1 MRMSI
6 VYSEPLAWQAS
17 VTKRDR
23 IGCDIYQDM
32 LRVSITL
39 RQEPIG
45 LLSSSISVRKG
56 QKTPSLPRRCFQGF
70 VTRSC
75 RAGTRDE
82 PLRTSAREA
91 RKSLVFACEN
101 VQLAILTSIKYTVTV
116 SANLLQLSNKASS
129 HVVIFNRSENLECT
143 KVFFFKAECHRNPL

>member
-6 VYSEPLAWQAS
+6 VYSEPLVWQAS
-17 VTKRDR
+17 VTKRDP

-39 RQEPIG
+39 REFPF
-45 LLSSSISVRKG
+45 VKARK
-56 QKTPSLPRRCFQGF
+56 PVYSLPRRCFQGF

-82 PLRTSAREA
+82 PLRTSAWEA
-91 RKSLVFACEN
+91 RKSLVYACEN
-101 VQLAILTSIKYTVTV
+101 VQLAILTAIKYTVTV
-116 SANLLQLSNKASS
+116 SANLLQFSNKASS